1 MNHSMINSSVSMHA
15 LQQKLDLLANNMAN
29 VNNTGYKRREASF
42 QDVLTNVQQQP
53 RGFQKEGRLTPL
65 GYNQGWG
72 AKLATAQLN
81 MSQGSLKPTSNPLDV
96 AIEGAGLFEISTAS
110 VDAAGNPVR
119 ETRWTRDGSFELS
132 PSGDPQNPDGLILT
146 TKDGHYVMGADN
158 NPLRVP
164 NNHQIQIQADGT
176 ILAHDEADPN
186 AEAVPV
192 GQIKM
197 MRVVRPQLL
206 QQLGDNVFGLPSD
219 ITAQQRDD
227 ILEPVTAGNNTVDPI
242 TVRQGF
248 LEQSNVSLADEMSEL
263 ILVQRAFQ
271 LNSRAVASSDQMM
284 NLANNLR
291 G

>member
-42 QDVLTNVQQQP
+42 QDVLTNVKQQP

-72 AKLATAQLN
+72 AKLASSQLN
-81 MSQGSLKPTSNPLDV
+81 MSQGSLKPTNNPLDV

-158 NPLRVP
+158 NPIRVP

-197 MRVVRPQLL
+197 VRVVRPQLL

-227 ILEPVTAGNNTVDPI
+227 ILDPVTTGNNTVDPI

-248 LEQSNVSLADEMSEL
+248 LEQSNVSLADEMTEL
-263 ILVQRAFQ
+263 IMVQRAFQ
-271 LNSRAVASSDQMM
+271 LNSRAVSSSDQMM

>member
-42 QDVLTNVQQQP
+42 QDVLTNVKQQP

-132 PSGDPQNPDGLILT
+132 PSGDPQNPDGLVLT

-186 AEAVPV
+186 AEAVLV

-197 MRVVRPQLL
+197 VRVVRPQLL